1 MNEQEKKA
9 FVARMKKGKREAAK
23 GKSKS
28 KGGGKKRKEYD
39 TSKKITRQLTAENL
53 YHNNHCRYCDVKKGS
68 KHFPSWH
75 GFQDFTG
82 QMKTKTGDLNLKFMS
97 EAQAKRY
104 GKLKQ
109 W

>member
-1 MNEQEKKA
+1 
-9 FVARMKKGKREAAK
+9 MKKGRAAAK
-23 GKSKS
+23 KN
-28 KGGGKKRKEYD
+28 GGGDKKKTYD
-39 TSKKITRQLTAENL
+39 TSKRITRQLTHENL
-53 YHNNHCRYCDVKKGS
+53 YHNNRCRYCDVKKGQ

-104 GKLKQ
+104 GTLKK

>member
-1 MNEQEKKA
+1 MTPKEKKA
-9 FVARMKKGKREAAK
+9 FVLRMKKGRAAAK
-23 GKSKS
+23 KN
-28 KGGGKKRKEYD
+28 GGGDKKKTYD
-39 TSKKITRQLTAENL
+39 TSKRITRQLTHENL
-53 YHNNHCRYCDVKKGS
+53 YHNNRCRYCDVKKGQ

-104 GKLKQ
+104 GTLKK